1 MNYKKLFSIFVL
13 ILILALAFFYIYK
26 NFSDFKSLT
35 LVSPHLIFYIVIF
48 FLINYIFIG
57 IITRELIASLNVKLS
72 HKESF
77 MISVFT
83 GFYNLITP
91 LRGGMAARAVYLKKK
106 HNFSYSNFFA
116 TLSASYVLT
125 FLIAGF
131 LGLLSTY
138 LIYSKEGIL
147 SIPLLILF
155 LGAFTSML
163 LIITI
168 SPKFKLTKNSLV
180 NKFINVING
189 WHLIKSNI
197 KLVSTISILTIIQIL
212 IASYM
217 LQLQFQVF
225 GIEISF
231 MKCLFLSSI
240 GSLSILIAIT
250 PANLGIAE
258 AVTVFSAL
266 TIGISAAESLSAA
279 ILGRLIQTVI
289 LFILGPIFS
298 YILIKPLNS
307 SSENG
312 NKITVYS

>member
-1 MNYKKLFSIFVL
+1 MKTSKIISVL
-13 ILILALAFFYIYK
+13 ILFLILALAFFFIYK
-26 NFSDFKSLT
+26 NLSDFKSLT
-35 LVSPHLIFYIVIF
+35 IVSPHLIFYIIIF
-48 FLINYIFIG
+48 FIINYIIIG
-57 IITRELIASLNVKLS
+57 IILKELIYPMDVKLS
-72 HKESF
+72 LKEAF
-77 MISVFT
+77 QISVVT

-91 LRGGMAARAVYLKKK
+91 FRGGMAARALYLKKK
-106 HNFSYSNFFA
+106 HNFSYSSFFA

-163 LIITI
+163 LIITV
-168 SPKFKLTKNSLV
+168 SPKFKPSKNNYI

-189 WHLIKSNI
+189 WHLIKSKI
-197 KLVSTISILTIIQIL
+197 KLILTISILTAMQIL
-212 IASYM
+212 ISSYM

-240 GSLSILIAIT
+240 GALSILIAIT

-258 AVTVFSAL
+258 AITVFSAL
-266 TIGISAAESLSAA
+266 TIGISAAQSLSAA
-279 ILGRLIQTVI
+279 ILGRLIQTII

-307 SSENG
+307 ENG
-312 NKITVYS
+312 NKVTVYS